1 LAVVETRHA
10 AEVIVLDSSR
20 SGWEYENEA
29 APFPLDADEDDAAAG
44 SEEPSTSREE
54 RRAARPR
61 S

>member
-1 LAVVETRHA
+1 LAVLETAPRGGG
-10 AEVIVLDSSR
+10 IVLDSSR

-29 APFPLDADEDDAAAG
+29 APFPLDADEDDASAG

>member
-1 LAVVETRHA
+1 
-10 AEVIVLDSSR
+10 VLDSSR